1 MTCDA
6 TVRSPSSSPARSI
19 FLYFGSSTILL
30 LLVAPDGSWLD
41 VATAYMLQMQLKA
54 TPQQISWFRVLT
66 GLPIYVGF
74 LFGLVRDV
82 WNPFGLR
89 DRGYLR
95 IFSVLTALIL
105 LALAVLDVSY
115 AMLFVGVLLV
125 SISTRFLLAA
135 QQGLMGLVAQ
145 EHLMSGRM
153 AALYSA
159 CYFIPLI
166 LGALFAGAA
175 ADVLTPRGQF
185 LILAAVALSVGLF
198 SFLKPRSIFEHAYD
212 QPEAQGS
219 DLRGDLRRLFSD
231 RASLAAVAMIFLWQ
245 FAPGLQTVM
254 QFHLT
259 EHLGADESAFGYWTA
274 IYYVSFLPG
283 VIGYGYVCQRIAYG
297 RLGTTAILLSAPLNL
312 VLPFLTTSTQLMVF
326 AIPLGLSAGAAFAAL
341 YDLAIRACP
350 PGLHGALMMAAAG
363 GNQLGWRVGDA
374 FGTWLYTSSSEH
386 GFLYASIGTVVTSG
400 VAPAF
405 LALAPDTMLTAKDGE
420 VIVRDVES
428 T

>member
-1 MTCDA
+1 MIQGV
-6 TVRSPSSSPARSI
+6 TVPTRSKSPARSI

-41 VATAYMLQMQLKA
+41 VATAYILQMQLHA

-105 LALAVLDVSY
+105 VALAVLDVSY
-115 AMLFVGVLLV
+115 ALLFIGVLLV

-175 ADVLTPRGQF
+175 ADALTPRGQF
-185 LILAAVALSVGLF
+185 LILAMLALSIGIF
-198 SFLKPRSIFEHAYD
+198 GFLRPRSIFEQTYD

-219 DLRGDLRRLFSD
+219 DIRGDLRRLFSD
-231 RASLAAVAMIFLWQ
+231 RASFAAVAMIFLWQ

-274 IYYVSFLPG
+274 MYYVSFLPG

-297 RLGTTAILLSAPLNL
+297 RLGTNAILFSAPLNL
-312 VLPFLTTSTQLMVF
+312 VLPFLTPPTQMMLF

-341 YDLAIRACP
+341 YDIAIRACP
-350 PGLHGALMMAAAG
+350 PGLHGALMMAVAG
-363 GNQLGWRVGDA
+363 SNQMGWRVGDA
-374 FGTWLYTSSSEH
+374 FGTWLYTFGNAH
-386 GFLYASIGTVVTSG
+386 GFLFASIGTAATSAA
-400 VAPAF
+400 APAF
-405 LALAPDTMLTAKDGE
+405 LALAPRALLNSKDGE
-420 VIVRDVES
+420 VIARPS
-428 T
+428 

>member
-1 MTCDA
+1 MTENAGDSN
-6 TVRSPSSSPARSI
+6 RSKSPARSI
-19 FLYFGSSTILL
+19 FLYFGSSTVLL

-74 LFGLVRDV
+74 LFGLIRDV
-82 WNPFGLR
+82 WNPLGLR

-105 LALAVLDVSY
+105 LALAILDVSY
-115 AMLFVGVLLV
+115 VMLFVGVLMV

-175 ADVLTPRGQF
+175 ADAISPRGQF
-185 LILAAVALSVGLF
+185 LILAAVALSVGAF
-198 SFLKPRSIFEHAYD
+198 GFIQPRSIFEHAYD
-212 QPEAQGS
+212 QPEARGS
-219 DLRGDLRRLFSD
+219 DIKGDLRRLFAD

-274 IYYVSFLPG
+274 TYYTSFLPG
-283 VIGYGYVCQRIAYG
+283 VIGYGYVCQRISYG
-297 RLGTTAILLSAPLNL
+297 RLGTVAILLSAPLNL
-312 VLPFLTTSTQLMVF
+312 VLPFLTTSTQLMLF

-341 YDLAIRACP
+341 YDIAIRACP
-350 PGLHGALMMAAAG
+350 PGLHGALMMAVAG
-363 GNQLGWRVGDA
+363 GNQMGWRVGDA
-374 FGTWLYTSSSEH
+374 FGTWLYTSGSEH
-386 GFLYASIGTVVTSG
+386 GFLLASIGTAVTSG
-400 VAPAF
+400 AAPAF
-405 LALAPDTMLTAKDGE
+405 LALAPRTLLVSRDGE
-420 VIVRDVES
+420 AIAR
-428 T
+428 TA

>member
-1 MTCDA
+1 MIQSV
-6 TVRSPSSSPARSI
+6 TVPTRSKSPARSI
-19 FLYFGSSTILL
+19 FLYFGTSTILL

-41 VATAYMLQMQLKA
+41 VATAYMLQMQLQA

-95 IFSVLTALIL
+95 IFSVVTALIL

-115 AMLFVGVLLV
+115 AMLFIGVFLV

-166 LGALFAGAA
+166 LGALFAGAT
-175 ADVLTPRGQF
+175 ADALTPRGQF
-185 LILAAVALSVGLF
+185 FILAVVALSIGVFG
-198 SFLKPRSIFEHAYD
+198 FLRPRSIFERAYD
-212 QPEAQGS
+212 QPQAQGS
-219 DLRGDLRRLFSD
+219 DIRGDLRRLFGD

-274 IYYVSFLPG
+274 MYYVSFLPG

-297 RLGTTAILLSAPLNL
+297 RLGTIAILLSAPLNL
-312 VLPFLTTSTQLMVF
+312 VLPFLTTPTQLMLF

-341 YDLAIRACP
+341 YDIAIRACP
-350 PGLHGALMMAAAG
+350 PGLHGALMMAVAG
-363 GNQLGWRVGDA
+363 GNQMGWRVGDA
-374 FGTWLYTSSSEH
+374 FGTWLYTVGSAH
-386 GFLYASIGTVVTSG
+386 GFLFASIGTAVTSAA
-400 VAPAF
+400 APAF
-405 LALAPDTMLTAKDGE
+405 LLLAPRALLISKDGE
-420 VIVRDVES
+420 VIARPS
-428 T
+428 